1 MNIIQ
6 MKQEIK
12 DIRTELAAEIDK
24 GMEMAKNR
32 ATTLESIKAQ
42 SDKVDDLQI
51 REALLVQALNTAEG
65 KENPPQ
71 SKKLGQNGGFRSLG
85 EFASAVHNAC
95 TLNATV
101 DSRLVRNDASGANE
115 TTGADGGYLVPP
127 DYAAG
132 VIDLIQE
139 QSILLPQARR
149 VTIAG
154 NRLIEAYLVESKRDD
169 GHRHGGVLAYWK
181 GEAQQYKASKPTFGE
196 RTTQLDKLTA
206 ICPVTEELLMDEP
219 AIESTLDTKVA
230 QEFAWKADAAI
241 FGGSGSG
248 SMPLGMV
255 VPTTNAA
262 LVTVDKE
269 SGQAAGTVNVQNI
282 LKMWNRMPAQC
293 RANAKW
299 YINQDLE
306 LQLMQLMMGT
316 DTVATSDSGVT
327 VSFGGPL
334 WLPAGAYGN
343 ENGKLL
349 GRDVIPLE
357 QAAAV
362 GAVGDI
368 AFLDATQYLIVERA
382 GINKQTSMH
391 MYFDTD
397 EVAFKFSW
405 RVGGRPDW
413 MTAITGANSTIAR
426 SPYVAL
432 AARLMRRMQDV

>member
-432 AARLMRRMQDV
+432 AARA

>member
-255 VPTTNAA
+255 MPTTNTA

-432 AARLMRRMQDV
+432 AARA

>member
-241 FGGSGSG
+241 FNGSGSG

-255 VPTTNAA
+255 MPTTNAA

-282 LKMWNRMPAQC
+282 LKIWNRMPAQC

-432 AARLMRRMQDV
+432 AARA

>member
-51 REALLVQALNTAEG
+51 REALLTQALNTAEG

-95 TLNATV
+95 TLNGTV

-139 QSILLPQARR
+139 QSILMPQARR

-241 FGGSGSG
+241 FSGSGSG

-255 VPTTNAA
+255 VPTTNTA

-269 SGQAAGTVNVQNI
+269 SGQAAGTVNVQNV

-306 LQLMQLMMGT
+306 LQLMRLMMGT

-362 GAVGDI
+362 GSVGDI
-368 AFLDATQYLIVERA
+368 TFLDATQYLIVERA

-413 MTAITGANSTIAR
+413 MTTITGANSTIAR

-432 AARLMRRMQDV
+432 AVRA

>member
-12 DIRTELAAEIDK
+12 DIRAELAAEIDK

-51 REALLVQALNTAEG
+51 REALLMQALNTAEG

-95 TLNATV
+95 TLNGPV

-241 FGGSGSG
+241 FNGSGSG

-432 AARLMRRMQDV
+432 AARA

>member
-12 DIRTELAAEIDK
+12 DIRAEIAAEIDK

-101 DSRLVRNDASGANE
+101 DSRLVRNDASSANE

-132 VIDLIQE
+132 IIDLIQE

-241 FGGSGSG
+241 FNGSGSG

-255 VPTTNAA
+255 MPTTNAA

-306 LQLMQLMMGT
+306 LQLMQLMIGT

-432 AARLMRRMQDV
+432 AARA

>member
-12 DIRTELAAEIDK
+12 DIRAELAAEIDK
-24 GMEMAKNR
+24 GMELAKNR

-51 REALLVQALNTAEG
+51 REALLMQALNTAEG

-95 TLNATV
+95 TLNGPV

-327 VSFGGPL
+327 VSFGGPP

-432 AARLMRRMQDV
+432 AARA

>member
-12 DIRTELAAEIDK
+12 DIRAEIAAEIDK

-101 DSRLVRNDASGANE
+101 DSRLVRNDASSANE

-132 VIDLIQE
+132 IIDLIQE

-241 FGGSGSG
+241 FNGSGSG

-327 VSFGGPL
+327 VSFCGPL

-432 AARLMRRMQDV
+432 AARA

>member
-12 DIRTELAAEIDK
+12 DIRAELAAEIDK

-51 REALLVQALNTAEG
+51 REALLMQALNTAEG

-181 GEAQQYKASKPTFGE
+181 GEAQQYKASKPTFDE

-255 VPTTNAA
+255 MPTTNTA

-432 AARLMRRMQDV
+432 AARA

>member
-12 DIRTELAAEIDK
+12 DIRAELAAEIDK

-51 REALLVQALNTAEG
+51 REALLMQSLNTAEG

-181 GEAQQYKASKPTFGE
+181 GEAQQYKASKPTFDE

-432 AARLMRRMQDV
+432 AARA

>member
-12 DIRTELAAEIDK
+12 DIRAEIAAEIDK

-101 DSRLVRNDASGANE
+101 DSRLVRNDASSANE

-132 VIDLIQE
+132 IIDLIQE

-241 FGGSGSG
+241 FNGSGSG

-255 VPTTNAA
+255 MPTTNTA

-432 AARLMRRMQDV
+432 AARA

>member
-196 RTTQLDKLTA
+196 RTTQLDKLTV

-241 FGGSGSG
+241 FGGAGSG

-432 AARLMRRMQDV
+432 AARA

>member
-6 MKQEIK
+6 MKQELK
-12 DIRTELAAEIDK
+12 DIRSELAAEIDK

-51 REALLVQALNTAEG
+51 REALLMQALNTAEG

-95 TLNATV
+95 TLNGPV

-241 FGGSGSG
+241 FSGSGSG

-269 SGQAAGTVNVQNI
+269 SGQAAGTVNVQNV

-413 MTAITGANSTIAR
+413 MSTITGANSTIAR

-432 AARLMRRMQDV
+432 AARA

>member
-51 REALLVQALNTAEG
+51 REALLTQALNTAEG

-95 TLNATV
+95 TLNGTV

-139 QSILLPQARR
+139 QSILMPQARR

-241 FGGSGSG
+241 FSGSGSG

-255 VPTTNAA
+255 VPTTNTA

-269 SGQAAGTVNVQNI
+269 SGQAAGTVNVQNV

-362 GAVGDI
+362 GSVGDI
-368 AFLDATQYLIVERA
+368 TFLDATQYLIVERA

-413 MTAITGANSTIAR
+413 MTTITGANSTIAR

-432 AARLMRRMQDV
+432 AVRA

>member
-51 REALLVQALNTAEG
+51 REALLMQALNTAEG

-181 GEAQQYKASKPTFGE
+181 GEAQQYKASKPTFDE

-432 AARLMRRMQDV
+432 AARA

>member
-196 RTTQLDKLTA
+196 RTTQLDKLTV

-432 AARLMRRMQDV
+432 AARA

>member
-382 GINKQTSMH
+382 GINKQTSRH

-432 AARLMRRMQDV
+432 AARA

>member
-12 DIRTELAAEIDK
+12 DIRAELAAEIDK

-101 DSRLVRNDASGANE
+101 DSRLVRNDASSANE

-132 VIDLIQE
+132 IIDLIQE

-241 FGGSGSG
+241 FNGSGSG

-255 VPTTNAA
+255 MPTTNTA

-432 AARLMRRMQDV
+432 AARA

>member
-51 REALLVQALNTAEG
+51 REALLVQALNAAEG

-181 GEAQQYKASKPTFGE
+181 GEAQQYKESKPMFGE

-255 VPTTNAA
+255 MPTANAA

-426 SPYVAL
+426 SPYIAL
-432 AARLMRRMQDV
+432 AARLMGRMQDV

>member
-397 EVAFKFSW
+397 EVAFRFSW

-432 AARLMRRMQDV
+432 AARA

>member
-12 DIRTELAAEIDK
+12 DIRAELAAEIDK

-51 REALLVQALNTAEG
+51 REALLMQALNTAEG

-95 TLNATV
+95 TLNGPV

-169 GHRHGGVLAYWK
+169 GRRHGGVLAYWK

-219 AIESTLDTKVA
+219 AIESTLYTKVA

-241 FGGSGSG
+241 FNGSGSG

-255 VPTTNAA
+255 MPTTNAA

-362 GAVGDI
+362 GSVGDI

-432 AARLMRRMQDV
+432 AARA

>member
-101 DSRLVRNDASGANE
+101 DSRLVRNDASSANE

-132 VIDLIQE
+132 IIDLIQE

-241 FGGSGSG
+241 FNGSGSG

-255 VPTTNAA
+255 MPTTNTA

-432 AARLMRRMQDV
+432 AARA

>member
-12 DIRTELAAEIDK
+12 DIRAELAAEIDK

-51 REALLVQALNTAEG
+51 REALLMQALNTAEG

-432 AARLMRRMQDV
+432 AARA

>member
-255 VPTTNAA
+255 MPTTNAA

-432 AARLMRRMQDV
+432 AARA

>member
-12 DIRTELAAEIDK
+12 DIRAELAAEIDK

-51 REALLVQALNTAEG
+51 REALLMQALNTAEG

-132 VIDLIQE
+132 IIDLIQE

-255 VPTTNAA
+255 MPTTNTA

-432 AARLMRRMQDV
+432 AARA

>member
-12 DIRTELAAEIDK
+12 DIRAELAAEIDK

-51 REALLVQALNTAEG
+51 REALLMQALNTAEG

-95 TLNATV
+95 TLNGPV

-241 FGGSGSG
+241 FNGSGSG

-269 SGQAAGTVNVQNI
+269 SGQAAGTINVQNI

-362 GAVGDI
+362 GSVGDI

-432 AARLMRRMQDV
+432 AARA

>member
-12 DIRTELAAEIDK
+12 DIRAELAAEIDK

-51 REALLVQALNTAEG
+51 REALLMQALNTAEG

-85 EFASAVHNAC
+85 EFASAVHSAC

-181 GEAQQYKASKPTFGE
+181 GEAQQYKASKPTFDE

-432 AARLMRRMQDV
+432 AARA

>member
-181 GEAQQYKASKPTFGE
+181 GEAQQYKASKPTLGE

-368 AFLDATQYLIVERA
+368 AFLDATQYLIVERT

-432 AARLMRRMQDV
+432 AARA

>member
-95 TLNATV
+95 TLNGPV

-139 QSILLPQARR
+139 QAILLPQARR

-432 AARLMRRMQDV
+432 AARA

>member
-241 FGGSGSG
+241 FNGSGSG

-255 VPTTNAA
+255 MPTTNAA

-426 SPYVAL
+426 SPYIAL
-432 AARLMRRMQDV
+432 AARLMGRMQDV

>member
-1 MNIIQ
+1 M
-6 MKQEIK
+6 
-12 DIRTELAAEIDK
+12 
-24 GMEMAKNR
+24 
-32 ATTLESIKAQ
+32 
-42 SDKVDDLQI
+42 
-51 REALLVQALNTAEG
+51 
-65 KENPPQ
+65 
-71 SKKLGQNGGFRSLG
+71 
-85 EFASAVHNAC
+85 
-95 TLNATV
+95 
-101 DSRLVRNDASGANE
+101 
-115 TTGADGGYLVPP
+115 PP

-181 GEAQQYKASKPTFGE
+181 GEAQQYKSSKPTFGE

-255 VPTTNAA
+255 MPTTNAA

-362 GAVGDI
+362 GAIGDI

-432 AARLMRRMQDV
+432 AARA

>member
-12 DIRTELAAEIDK
+12 DIRAEIAAEIDK

-132 VIDLIQE
+132 IIDLIQE

-241 FGGSGSG
+241 FNGSGSG

-269 SGQAAGTVNVQNI
+269 SGQAAGTINVQNI

-362 GAVGDI
+362 GSVGDI

-432 AARLMRRMQDV
+432 AARA

>member
-12 DIRTELAAEIDK
+12 DIRAELAAEIDK

-51 REALLVQALNTAEG
+51 REVLLMQALNTAEG

-95 TLNATV
+95 TLNGPV

-432 AARLMRRMQDV
+432 AARA

>member
-12 DIRTELAAEIDK
+12 DIRAELAAEIDK
-24 GMEMAKNR
+24 GMELAKNR

-51 REALLVQALNTAEG
+51 REALLMQALNTAEG

-95 TLNATV
+95 TLNGPV

-432 AARLMRRMQDV
+432 AARA

>member
-12 DIRTELAAEIDK
+12 DIRAELAAEIDK

-51 REALLVQALNTAEG
+51 REALLMQALNTAEG

-181 GEAQQYKASKPTFGE
+181 GEAQQYKASKPTFDE

-432 AARLMRRMQDV
+432 AARA

>member
-12 DIRTELAAEIDK
+12 DIRAEIAAEIDK

-95 TLNATV
+95 TLNGPV
-101 DSRLVRNDASGANE
+101 DNRLVRNDASGANE

-241 FGGSGSG
+241 FNGSGSG

-432 AARLMRRMQDV
+432 AARA

>member
-12 DIRTELAAEIDK
+12 DIRAELAAEIDK

-51 REALLVQALNTAEG
+51 REALLMQALNTAEG

-95 TLNATV
+95 TLNGPV
-101 DSRLVRNDASGANE
+101 DNRLVRNDASGANE

-181 GEAQQYKASKPTFGE
+181 GEAQQYKSSKPTFGE

-255 VPTTNAA
+255 MPTTNAA

-316 DTVATSDSGVT
+316 DTVATSDNGVT

-362 GAVGDI
+362 GSVGDI

-413 MTAITGANSTIAR
+413 MTTITGANSTIAR

-432 AARLMRRMQDV
+432 AARA

>member
-85 EFASAVHNAC
+85 VFASAVHNAC

-432 AARLMRRMQDV
+432 AARA

>member
-12 DIRTELAAEIDK
+12 DIRAELAAEIDK

-51 REALLVQALNTAEG
+51 REALLMQALNTAEG

-181 GEAQQYKASKPTFGE
+181 GEAQQYKASKPTFDE

-368 AFLDATQYLIVERA
+368 AFLDATQYLIVERT

-432 AARLMRRMQDV
+432 AARA